1 MKTNQK
7 LIIVLAVLLSMA
19 VISQV
24 AWAKRDTPP
33 APPPCGLTGTWAGD
47 AEGDLAWLAIHTST
61 DGLKGEMLMN
71 WVHNDL
77 ISPSDEMAPG
87 HGVWELID
95 SETGKYSY
103 TWYSQI
109 KSIVNTDLYEFQITP
124 IRVYGT
130 AQMQGCD
137 TVFIEYT
144 FEFQPPPDQE
154 SGESSWII
162 FDKGIAYE
170 TRLKVYIPELE

>member
-1 MKTNQK
+1 MNANQK
-7 LIIVLAVLLSMA
+7 LIIVLAVLFAMA
-19 VISQV
+19 LITPA
-24 AWAKRDTPP
+24 AWAKKDQPP
-33 APPPCGLTGTWAGD
+33 SPPPCGLTGTWTGD

-77 ISPSDEMAPG
+77 ISPTEEMAPG

-95 SETGKYSY
+95 SDTGTYSY

-109 KSIVNTDLYEFQITP
+109 KSIVTTDPYEFQIIP

-137 TVFIEYT
+137 TVVIEYT
-144 FEFQPPPDQE
+144 FEYQAPDE
-154 SGESSWII
+154 SGAPSWSI